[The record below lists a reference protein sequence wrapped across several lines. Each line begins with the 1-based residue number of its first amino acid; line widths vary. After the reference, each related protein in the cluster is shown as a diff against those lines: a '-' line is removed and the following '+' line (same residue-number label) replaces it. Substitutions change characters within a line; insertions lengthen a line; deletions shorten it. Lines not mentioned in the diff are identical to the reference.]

1 VCIDKALLLATF
13 LRILGYRP
21 EDVYVVGGDCS
32 GTPHAW
38 VAIRRS
44 YPLVGKQWILLES
57 TVGGA
62 SRAAFELLRPFSLL
76 YDAIQVALGNEGSQ
90 IYRELYIYND
100 VEEREVG
107 GEWRF

>member
-1 VCIDKALLLATF
+1 
-13 LRILGYRP
+13 
-21 EDVYVVGGDCS
+21 VYVVRGDCS
-32 GTPHAW
+32 GTSHAW

-57 TVGGA
+57 TAGGA
-62 SRAAFELLRPFSLL
+62 SRVAFELLRPFFLL
-76 YDAIQVALGNEGSQ
+76 HDAIQTALGNEGSQ

-100 VEEREVG
+100 VEEREVR